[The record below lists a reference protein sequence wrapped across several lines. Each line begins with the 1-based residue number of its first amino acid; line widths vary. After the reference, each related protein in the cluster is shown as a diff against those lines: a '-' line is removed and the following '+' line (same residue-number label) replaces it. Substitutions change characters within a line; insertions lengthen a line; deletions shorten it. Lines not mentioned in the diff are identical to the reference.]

1 MKTRLLI
8 AVPALLAVVALT
20 GALGPSPDPASAQA
34 ADPSTDSVTVNGVG
48 TVKSVP
54 DEANF
59 SFGVETRANTA
70 QAAIAANAAQ
80 MEKLIAALRKAGARE
95 IATQWVSVYPV
106 VTDDGTTVDGYSAS
120 NSVSAT
126 IGVAR
131 AGALIDA
138 AAGAGAN
145 QISGPG
151 LSSSDAERLY
161 KDALCRR
168 GDRRP
173 RPSRGAGEGC
183 RPLARRDHDDGR
195 VRRAADSHVPGRG
208 RCRRELDA
216 RRARAAGDDRDSQ
229 RHVRPPLSGGGGR
242 GPISGPRA
250 PFGFRRALGIAA
262 IVPRS
267 TSSDQPVVARGGGED
282 HRDEYDHESSWWVM
296 PGYRRRRS
304 LSSFAFSKEPS

>member
-8 AVPALLAVVALT
+8 AIPALLAVVALAGT
-20 GALGPSPDPASAQA
+20 LGPSPDPAGAQT
-34 ADPSTDSVTVNGVG
+34 ADPSTDSVTVNGTG

-59 SFGVETRANTA
+59 SFGVESRAKTA

-95 IATQWVSVYPV
+95 LATQWVSVYPV
-106 VTDDGTTVDGYSAS
+106 TSDDGTTVDGYSAS

-138 AAGAGAN
+138 AAEAGAN

-161 KDALCRR
+161 KDAL
-168 GDRRP
+168 
-173 RPSRGAGEGC
+173 
-183 RPLARRDHDDGR
+183 
-195 VRRAADSHVPGRG
+195 AAAVA
-208 RCRRELDA
+208 DA
-216 RRARAAGDDRDSQ
+216 RERAEVLAKAAGRSLGGITTM
-229 RHVRPPLSGGGGR
+229 VESGAQ
-242 GPISGPRA
+242 PTPVYRA
-250 PFGFRRALGIAA
+250 TADAG
-262 IVPRS
+262 
-267 TSSDQPVVARGGGED
+267 TSSTPVE
-282 HRDEYDHESSWWVM
+282 
-296 PGYRRRRS
+296 PGQQETAATVSVTFDLR
-304 LSSFAFSKEPS
+304 

>member
-1 MKTRLLI
+1 I
-8 AVPALLAVVALT
+8 AIPALLAVVALAGSL
-20 GALGPSPDPASAQA
+20 GASPDPASAQA

-70 QAAIAANAAQ
+70 QAAIAANATQ

-106 VTDDGTTVDGYSAS
+106 MTDDGTTVDGYSAS

-161 KDALCRR
+161 KDALAAAVDDAR
-168 GDRRP
+168 GRAEVLAKAAG
-173 RPSRGAGEGC
+173 SSLGEITAMVESGAQ
-183 RPLARRDHDDGR
+183 PAPMY
-195 VRRAADSHVPGRG
+195 RAAADAAASPTPIEPGQQETTATVSVTFDLR
-208 RCRRELDA
+208 
-216 RRARAAGDDRDSQ
+216 
-229 RHVRPPLSGGGGR
+229 
-242 GPISGPRA
+242 
-250 PFGFRRALGIAA
+250 
-262 IVPRS
+262 
-267 TSSDQPVVARGGGED
+267 
-282 HRDEYDHESSWWVM
+282 
-296 PGYRRRRS
+296 
-304 LSSFAFSKEPS
+304 